1 MLQLKSEGC
10 KAMRTAPRLLI
21 RESGCPF
28 SQIFPDL
35 LEAVKQ
41 SSDDRV
47 RMGDGAPEPRFHT
60 ITDSMRRFAVT
71 CLFLTLTL
79 AAQTSV
85 KPIPPPGVTVP
96 ETDAAQLRQGLA
108 KIAGNSNPDIAVF
121 EKAVKW
127 ALDDN
132 EFFKPEDIAHA
143 KEILSRAQSQPK
155 TGLIVHAYRS
165 KIDGSLQPYGLVV
178 PENYSPSQK
187 WRLDTWFHGRNENLS
202 EVNFIYDRLTKPGE
216 FTPKD
221 TIVLHL
227 YGRYCN
233 ASKFAGEVDLFE
245 ALDDVRKR
253 YAIDNDR
260 IIIRGFS
267 MGGASAWQTGA
278 HYAGLWAAVAPGAG
292 FAETPEFLK
301 MRAEEVIA
309 LPDWQR
315 KLWHLY
321 NATDYALNFFN
332 VPVIA
337 YSGEIDGQ
345 KQAADIMAKYLKRE
359 GIDLPHIIGPQTGH
373 KYHPESKIDLDKR
386 LAAIAERGRDPLPKS
401 IRFVTYTL
409 RYNQMEW
416 VTIDAMSKHWE
427 PARIDGELRDGSLAL
442 TTENVDALTLD
453 LRVLR
458 NTVIDGQ
465 SLRPAPS
472 YHRRGSKWVAG
483 KKLNGKRH
491 GVQGPIDDAFMDS
504 FIIVKPSGKPSEW
517 VESEMNRA
525 IREWRRQFRGEP
537 RVKLDSEIT
546 PEDIKSANLALW
558 GDPQSNSVYKRV
570 AGKLPLAWPKE
581 QNRSLILIAPNP
593 ENPNRYVVL
602 NSGFTFREFDYLNN
616 ARQVPK
622 LPDWAIIDTTV
633 PPDAKAP
640 GKIVEAG
647 FFDEN
652 WKHTR

>member
-1 MLQLKSEGC
+1 
-10 KAMRTAPRLLI
+10 
-21 RESGCPF
+21 
-28 SQIFPDL
+28 
-35 LEAVKQ
+35 
-41 SSDDRV
+41 
-47 RMGDGAPEPRFHT
+47 
-60 ITDSMRRFAVT
+60 
-71 CLFLTLTL
+71 
-79 AAQTSV
+79 
-85 KPIPPPGVTVP
+85 
-96 ETDAAQLRQGLA
+96 
-108 KIAGNSNPDIAVF
+108 
-121 EKAVKW
+121 
-127 ALDDN
+127 
-132 EFFKPEDIAHA
+132 
-143 KEILSRAQSQPK
+143 
-155 TGLIVHAYRS
+155 
-165 KIDGSLQPYGLVV
+165 
-178 PENYSPSQK
+178 
-187 WRLDTWFHGRNENLS
+187 
-202 EVNFIYDRLTKPGE
+202 
-216 FTPKD
+216 
-221 TIVLHL
+221 
-227 YGRYCN
+227 
-233 ASKFAGEVDLFE
+233 
-245 ALDDVRKR
+245 
-253 YAIDNDR
+253 
-260 IIIRGFS
+260 

-301 MRAEEVIA
+301 MRTEEVLA

-345 KQAADIMAKYLKRE
+345 KQAADIMEKYLKRE
-359 GIDLPHIIGPQTGH
+359 GIELPHIIGPQTGH
-373 KYHPESKIDLDKR
+373 KYHPDSKIELDKR
-386 LAAIAERGRDPLPKS
+386 LSAIAERGRDPLPKS

-416 VTIDAMSKHWE
+416 ITIDAMSKHWE

-453 LRVLR
+453 LRVIR

-504 FIIVKPSGKPSEW
+504 FIIVKPSGKPSAW